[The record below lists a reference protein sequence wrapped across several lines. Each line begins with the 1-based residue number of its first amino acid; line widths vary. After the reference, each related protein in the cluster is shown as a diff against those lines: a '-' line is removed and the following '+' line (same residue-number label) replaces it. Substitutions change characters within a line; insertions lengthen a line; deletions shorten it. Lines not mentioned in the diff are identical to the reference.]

1 MSEENRGCWDWNEQ
15 RWGWRE
21 EKWAGRDHPEQLSQ
35 DLVGV

>member
-1 MSEENRGCWDWNEQ
+1 MSEENRGCWEWNEQ

>member
-21 EKWAGRDHPEQLSQ
+21 EKWAGRDHPKQLSQ